1 MPGTALFFAPA
12 VWAFGAH
19 GAVIAIRI
27 AQAVLLVIQC
37 GLIAAIARRIFGK
50 PATAFVASCIAA
62 VYPFL
67 LFYQGLLLSET
78 LFNTLLLTGV
88 AALFWWRDRG
98 LRVDTAFVATCV
110 SLAAATLT
118 KATLTLLPPLLLAA
132 TAWAAGATWRRTI
145 GILIAASCLY
155 AAFMSPWWIRNAEVL
170 HAFVPF
176 TTSSAMNL
184 YLGNNRDNP
193 DVGIDWDHDAEPA
206 VVAAFKALPDELARQ
221 RAYNKAALDYIKA
234 NPGTFVQAAAKKF
247 LRFWNIVP
255 NASEYRGRAYAII
268 SIASFGSVLVLAL
281 LCALRQWRQWRALLP
296 LYLIIGYFTFVHVVT
311 IASLRYRFPI
321 EPLLIVM
328 AAEPAAALVAT
339 MRGSLARRIRVAG
352 HAA

>member
-1 MPGTALFFAPA
+1 
-12 VWAFGAH
+12 
-19 GAVIAIRI
+19 
-27 AQAVLLVIQC
+27 
-37 GLIAAIARRIFGK
+37 
-50 PATAFVASCIAA
+50 
-62 VYPFL
+62 
-67 LFYQGLLLSET
+67 
-78 LFNTLLLTGV
+78 
-88 AALFWWRDRG
+88 
-98 LRVDTAFVATCV
+98 
-110 SLAAATLT
+110 
-118 KATLTLLPPLLLAA
+118 
-132 TAWAAGATWRRTI
+132 
-145 GILIAASCLY
+145 
-155 AAFMSPWWIRNAEVL
+155 MSPWWIRNAEVL

-206 VVAAFKALPDELARQ
+206 VVAAIKALPNELARQ
-221 RAYNKAALDYIKA
+221 RAYSKAALDYIKS